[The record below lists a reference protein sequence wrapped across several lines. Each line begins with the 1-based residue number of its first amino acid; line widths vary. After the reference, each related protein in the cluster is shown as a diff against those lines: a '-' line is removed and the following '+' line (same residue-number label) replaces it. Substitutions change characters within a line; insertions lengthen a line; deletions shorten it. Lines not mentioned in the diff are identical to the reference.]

1 MSGGWGATRR
11 RGWIGSRRRVRRLGR
26 GWRFEEV
33 VKWSSGKVPGSAL
46 WIGGALCPL
55 GLGGGLGLVLGLQ
68 RGEDLG
74 AEVGIHF
81 GEVAEQGLDGLAG
94 LLEAGIVRRCGE
106 VVERWGRQWEMG
118 NCQWGKL
125 GGAGGGA
132 EGGGGGRGWD

>member
-1 MSGGWGATRR
+1 M
-11 RGWIGSRRRVRRLGR
+11 
-26 GWRFEEV
+26 
-33 VKWSSGKVPGSAL
+33 
-46 WIGGALCPL
+46 

-94 LLEAGIVRRCGE
+94 LLEAGVVRRCGE
-106 VVERWGRQWEMG
+106 VVERWGRRWEMG